1 MTGWELKSILDKY
14 DKPPTHANKSG
25 VFVLYTRVTGK
36 RADRNCLN
44 CAIECFLEM
53 KKIALEYGEKEISL
67 YKPNQKIMANS
78 ENLTKYRVKQPF
90 RVFGSAKINT
100 NENTTD
106 AEVEAMICINPALKC
121 HFEFLDYAVKTL
133 SEEVMPEVVEMD
145 YSVTEFK
152 QKKRGRKR
160 RVLETNG

>member
-1 MTGWELKSILDKY
+1 
-14 DKPPTHANKSG
+14 
-25 VFVLYTRVTGK
+25 
-36 RADRNCLN
+36 
-44 CAIECFLEM
+44 M
-53 KKIALEYGEKEISL
+53 KKIALEYNEKEISL

-78 ENLTKYRVKQPF
+78 EKLTKYRIKKPF

-100 NENTTD
+100 NENTSD
-106 AEVEAMICINPALKC
+106 AEVESMIFINPALKC

-152 QKKRGRKR
+152 PKKRGRKR
-160 RVLETNG
+160 RVVETNG